1 MNQTTHYECK
11 CSFKTKVSFKKP
23 HIVEPTVV
31 HMECCECKSLYMLK
45 FKKHRT
51 PGQVHVESRIVRMSP
66 VLEALLKEEAEF
78 NAAPDEESHAET
90 V

>member
-1 MNQTTHYECK
+1 MNQTTYFECK

-23 HIVEPTVV
+23 HIVEPSIVN
-31 HMECCECKSLYMLK
+31 MECCECKSRYTLK

-51 PGQVHVESRIVRMSP
+51 EKDKVHVESRLYHVSP

-78 NAAPDEESHAET
+78 NSEPLGDSAT
-90 V
+90 